1 MGQAGCRP
9 NAVVFTAAIKAHV
22 ASIYATLASA
32 DDEADEKEEEV
43 AEEAEVE
50 GENDASKP
58 MAIRKNGKYLIMEAS
73 ARRCED
79 LLLQLCLLH
88 NQSRKDERPS
98 LKPTSVTFELVIK
111 ALTQVNDTEGVE
123 RVKRLRELG
132 TW

>member
-1 MGQAGCRP
+1 MP
-9 NAVVFTAAIKAHV
+9 
-22 ASIYATLASA
+22 SSS
-32 DDEADEKEEEV
+32 EEEEEV
-43 AEEAEVE
+43 VEEVVE
-50 GENDASKP
+50 GEKDASKP
-58 MAIRKNGKYLIMEAS
+58 TGIRKNGKYLIMEAS